1 MKIRFP
7 FLKNFRKQSGKT
19 GRSVLRWAQSA
30 WKKFRQLDRKLQ
42 AAVAIGLLLL
52 VFLIYQIVPRSVRV
66 ASVPAVKG
74 EFIVDLNTRGEV
86 DALNST
92 SVSVPGGMRRR
103 MSLQIV
109 DMAPEGTVVR
119 KGDFLF
125 QLDRSEAQQRVDEE
139 TDNLANA
146 RAELESERAN
156 IASGMAQLQSD
167 LEREKYS
174 HEQAKLNL
182 KMMEYEAEIK
192 KQEYSLLMKK
202 AEVALAQAE
211 EKIKSQKIIDRATL
225 MKAQLKVR
233 QAEAELKEAT
243 TAFDAL
249 TVTSPIDGL
258 VVYQE
263 IWSGSG
269 MKKIQVGDSPFWG
282 MPLIKIPDLS
292 VMQAKTV
299 VNEVEISGL
308 RAGQNAVITVDALE
322 GATYYGKITRVAS
335 LARRER
341 KTNAKVFD
349 VEVTVDSTDG
359 RLRPGM
365 TCECRLITGRIPS
378 SVYIPIQ
385 SVYQK
390 EDTTV
395 VYVMGAHGPKKRKV
409 KVGARSSNYVVVEK
423 GLEAEER
430 VCLRDPTVPLETI
443 GKEGAVAAQE
453 QPQKKPQT
461 GGEARIMIMR

>member
-7 FLKNFRKQSGKT
+7 FKNPDKQVKRIWRTLLRRMRSLREKFVRLDGKVRIVI
-19 GRSVLRWAQSA
+19 GIGVVL
-30 WKKFRQLDRKLQ
+30 L
-42 AAVAIGLLLL
+42 AVL
-52 VFLIYQIVPRSVRV
+52 VVQIIPRSVRV
-66 ASVPAVKG
+66 ASVPAMKG
-74 EFIVDLNTRGEV
+74 EFVIDLNTRGEV

-109 DMAPEGTVVR
+109 DMAPEGIIVK

-125 QLDRSEAQQRVDEE
+125 QLDKSESQQRVDEQS
-139 TDNLANA
+139 DNLANA
-146 RAELESERAN
+146 RAELESEKAN
-156 IASGMAQLQSD
+156 IASNMAQIQSD

-192 KQEYSLLMKK
+192 KQEYDLLMKK

-211 EKIKSQKIIDRATL
+211 EKIKSQLIIDKATL
-225 MKAQLKVR
+225 MKAELKVR
-233 QAEAELKEAT
+233 QAEAEVREAK
-243 TAFDAL
+243 TALDAL
-249 TVTSPIDGL
+249 SVTSPIDGL

-263 IWSGSG
+263 IWSGNG
-269 MKKIQVGDSPFWG
+269 MKKIQVGDSPWWG
-282 MPLIKIPDLS
+282 MPIIKIPDLA
-292 VMQAKTV
+292 VMQAKTT
-299 VNEVEISGL
+299 VNEVDISGV
-308 RAGQNAVITVDALE
+308 RPGQNSVVTVDALE
-322 GATYYGKITRVAS
+322 GKTYYGKITRVAS

-365 TCECRLITGRIPS
+365 TCQCRLITGRIPDA
-378 SVYIPIQ
+378 VYVPIQ
-385 SVYQK
+385 SVFQK

-395 VYVMGAHGPKKRKV
+395 VYVMGGHGPKKRKV
-409 KVGARSSNYVVVEK
+409 RVGARSSNYVVVEK
-423 GLEAEER
+423 GLDPEEK
-430 VCLRDPTVPLETI
+430 VCLRDPTVALEAI
-443 GKEGAVAAQE
+443 GKEGSQAPQE
-453 QPQKKPQT
+453 QTPKKPQ
-461 GGEARIMIMR
+461 GQSRQIMIIR

>member
-7 FLKNFRKQSGKT
+7 FKNPRKHLEKA
-19 GRSVLRWAQSA
+19 GRSILRWARSA
-30 WKKFRQLDRKLQ
+30 WKKFLQLDRKVQ
-42 AAVAIGLLLL
+42 AAVTLGLLLL
-52 VFLIYQIVPRSVRV
+52 VFLVYQIVPRSVRV
-66 ASVPAVKG
+66 ASVLVAKG
-74 EFIVDLNTRGEV
+74 EFIIDLNTRGEV

-109 DMAPEGTVVR
+109 DMVPEGTIVK
-119 KGDFLF
+119 KGHFLF
-125 QLDRSEAQQRVDEE
+125 QLDKSEAQQRVDEQ

-146 RAELESERAN
+146 RAELESEKAN
-156 IASGMAQLQSD
+156 IASNMAQIQSD

-192 KQEYSLLMKK
+192 KQEYDLLMKK

-211 EKIKSQKIIDRATL
+211 EKIKSQLIIDKATL
-225 MKAQLKVR
+225 MKAELKVK
-233 QAEAELKEAT
+233 QAEAELREART
-243 TAFDAL
+243 SFDAL

-269 MKKIQVGDSPFWG
+269 MKKIQVGDSPWWG
-282 MPLIKIPDLS
+282 MPLIKIPDLA

-299 VNEVEISGL
+299 VSEVDISGV
-308 RAGQNAVITVDALE
+308 RSGQNSVITVDALE
-322 GATYYGKITRVAS
+322 GKTYYGKITRVAS

-349 VEVTVDSTDG
+349 IEVTVDSTDG

-365 TCECRLITGRIPS
+365 TCECRLITGRIS
-378 SVYIPIQ
+378 NAVFIPIQ
-385 SVYQK
+385 SVFQK
-390 EDTTV
+390 DDTTV
-395 VYVMGAHGPKKRKV
+395 VYVMGGHGPKKRKV
-409 KVGARSSNYVVVEK
+409 RVGARSSNYVVVEK
-423 GLEAEER
+423 GLEPDEK
-430 VCLRDPTVPLETI
+430 VCLRDPTVPLEAI
-443 GKEGAVAAQE
+443 GKEGAQAPQE
-453 QPQKKPQT
+453 QPQKRPQ
-461 GGEARIMIMR
+461 EESRQIRIIR